1 MKKFIYFAILVF
13 GLNLMICAA
22 QEDKAIQPVQTWN
35 GKKIDNKLLNAAPKN
50 VLSSN
55 IFDSVG
61 FISTET
67 DWIKLWQAWSED
79 EIPKIDF
86 TKNLIVFCTTTTP
99 NSCYITL
106 KLSPS
111 GELKY
116 TGLSTLIGS
125 EDKTFNYQ
133 IVLVDLAG
141 IKSIERPATRRK
153 RKRT

>member
-1 MKKFIYFAILVF
+1 MKKIIYLVILLF
-13 GLNLMICAA
+13 GVNLLICTA
-22 QEDKAIQPVQTWN
+22 QGDRTIEPIQKWIGENV
-35 GKKIDNKLLNAAPKN
+35 DNKRLKLPKN
-50 VLSSN
+50 SFSSY
-55 IFDSVG
+55 G
-61 FISTET
+61 ISRGIIENET
-67 DWIKLWQAWSED
+67 DWINLWQAWRDD
-79 EIPKIDF
+79 EVPKIDF

-99 NSCYITL
+99 NSCRITL

-141 IKSIERPATRRK
+141 IKSIEKPVTRRK
-153 RKRT
+153 RKRI

>member
-1 MKKFIYFAILVF
+1 MKKVIYLVILVF
-13 GLNLMICAA
+13 GVNLLIGAA
-22 QEDKAIQPVQTWN
+22 QGDRTIEPLQKWRGENVDDKRL
-35 GKKIDNKLLNAAPKN
+35 KLPKN
-50 VLSSN
+50 SFSS
-55 IFDSVG
+55 SG
-61 FISTET
+61 ISRGIIENET
-67 DWIKLWQAWSED
+67 DWIKLWQAWRDD
-79 EIPKIDF
+79 EVPKIDF

-106 KLSPS
+106 KISPS